1 MSVRNAVRR
10 ALAHTPIR
18 IAAVAIGCPM
28 LLMSSPAA
36 YSQSA
41 SDDPTADLK
50 EVVVVGSRIR
60 RDTFN
65 SPSPIQITT
74 REETTLAGFQ
84 SMTDALQGTAIT
96 TGAAQVN
103 NAFGGFVTNGGPG
116 ANTLSLRNLG
126 EGRTLVLINGRRI
139 APAGTRGA
147 VGSADLNV
155 LPNSI
160 IDRVEVLR
168 DGASSIYGSDAI
180 GGVVNIV
187 TMENVRGLTL
197 EASLNQPT
205 REGARQSR
213 ASAVYGVAG
222 ERWEFAGSMDFY
234 DRDESTLRDRDWTR
248 CNVDGMRDPNTRVS
262 RDYIDPRTGQP
273 KCYPIT
279 GTGSNG
285 VTINTIGTQ
294 EIRSDNFASLGL
306 NGPVVGA
313 AGSAGTAFNR
323 FRPNPAVNRGV
334 LGFEGVGGGT
344 NNLNVRDTFEDRML
358 NRTLISPAR
367 IYTAFGQGTFDLQ
380 AMGEGEI
387 YFELLANRR
396 ESQQTGYRQ
405 LSMDYRQG
413 SPLIPANLAFGVF
426 GPDQGTSGGQNV
438 GVRAFVGFGNDHNEQ
453 TVNFYKPMVG
463 LRGNLSF
470 LSEWKYDAGL
480 SYSKSDAS
488 YSQESFLTDKLTFS
502 SDAVAAPAGTDSS
515 LVRNGLTCRVN
526 LTNPGERCIPFP
538 ALNADTIGGNL
549 PQDFKDYIFR
559 PVEGN
564 TEFEESLVTAYFDG
578 PVFELPAGK
587 IQGVLGFEHRRQ
599 EIDDT
604 PDPNSISGNL
614 YNLTSATPTRG
625 KDHVSEAFTEV
636 DIPIFR
642 EVTGAYRFNLT
653 GSFRY
658 TDYDSYGDDTTY
670 KYGFVYGPT
679 EWFTVRGSRGTSYRA
694 PALYEQFQGPT
705 SGFFSQANDP
715 CNNYGAQGVNPTRA
729 ANCAAELPGR
739 PTFVQTSGIRSL
751 SVGGA
756 ENGLFAETSD
766 NRTIGFVFQPP
777 VEGLGLQF
785 AMDYFHIQIDNGVD
799 QPGTLNILP
808 LCYDDPD
815 FRTGGGFCRLV
826 ARDATTNTLT
836 VSNAYTNI
844 ATQIATGFDYTLRW
858 EKQAGPGR
866 VRFNTALTRY
876 TSQANKLFEEDELD
890 ELNGTIGVPKWS
902 GTADIS
908 YRLREWQV
916 QWGVDWLGSMNSYA
930 YRGQNQATSNF
941 DYDVPDY
948 LEHRVAVRYVK
959 GPLEVTGGV
968 RNVFDAEPEQI
979 SQGFY
984 NRVGNGPLYSGYDYI
999 GRRAFLSAAWQF

>member
-1 MSVRNAVRR
+1 MSIRNAVRR
-10 ALAHTPIR
+10 ALARTPIT
-18 IAAVAIGCPM
+18 IAVAAIGCPM
-28 LLMSSPAA
+28 LLVSPTAFA
-36 YSQSA
+36 QSTEA
-41 SDDPTADLK
+41 DPTADLK

-126 EGRTLVLINGRRI
+126 EGRTLILINGRRI

-155 LPNSI
+155 LPNAI

-187 TMENVRGLTL
+187 TMENVKGLTI

-213 ASAVYGVAG
+213 ASAIYGLAG
-222 ERWEFAGSMDFY
+222 ERWEFAGSLDFY

-248 CNVDGMRDPNTRVS
+248 CNVDGMTNPVTGASSDF
-262 RDYIDPRTGQP
+262 IDPRTGEP

-294 EIRSDNFASLGL
+294 NISAANAAALGL
-306 NGPVVGA
+306 SGPLVGA
-313 AGSAGTAFNR
+313 AGSAGTTYNR
-323 FRPNPAVNRGV
+323 FRPNASVSTGV
-334 LGFEGVGGGT
+334 RGFEGVGGGT

-358 NRTLISPAR
+358 NKTLISPAR
-367 IYTAFGQGTFDLQ
+367 VYTAFGQGTFDLQ
-380 AMGEGEI
+380 GMGDSQI

-413 SPLIPANLAFGVF
+413 SPLIPADLAFSVF
-426 GPDQGTSGGQNV
+426 APDQGTSGGQNV
-438 GVRAFVGFGNDHNEQ
+438 GVRAFVGFGNDANEQ

-470 LSEWKYDAGL
+470 LSDWKYDAGI
-480 SYSKSDAS
+480 SYSMSDAS
-488 YSQESFLTDKLTFS
+488 YRQQSFLTDKLTFA

-538 ALNADTIGGNL
+538 PLNTDTIAGNL

-559 PVEGN
+559 GVEGD
-564 TEFEESLVTAYFDG
+564 TEFEEALVTAYFDG
-578 PVFELPAGK
+578 PLFELPAGK

-604 PDPNSISGNL
+604 PDANSINGNL

-625 KDHVSEAFTEV
+625 KDHVNEAFTEV

-642 EVTGAYRFNLT
+642 EVTGAYRFSVN
-653 GSFRY
+653 GSYRY

-679 EWFTVRGSRGTSYRA
+679 EWFTIRGSRGTSYRA

-705 SGFFSQANDP
+705 SGFLSQTFDP
-715 CNNYGAQGVNPTRA
+715 CNNYGVANPTRR
-729 ANCAAELPGR
+729 ANCAAELPGQ
-739 PTFVQTSGIRSL
+739 PNFTQTSSIRSL
-751 SVGGA
+751 SEGGA
-756 ENGLFAETSD
+756 ANGLFAETSD

-777 VEGLGLQF
+777 VEGLGLQI
-785 AMDYFHIQIDNGVD
+785 ALDYFHIQIDNGVD
-799 QPGTLNILP
+799 QPGSTNILG

-815 FRTGGGFCRLV
+815 FRSGGGFCRLTS
-826 ARDATTNTLT
+826 RNPTTNAIT

-844 ATQIATGFDYTLRW
+844 ATQIAKGFDYTLRW

-866 VRFNTALTRY
+866 VRLNTALTRY
-876 TSQANKLFEEDELD
+876 TSQASKLFAEDELD

-916 QWGVDWLGSMNSYA
+916 QWGVDWLGSMNSYGI
-930 YRGQNQATSNF
+930 RGQNQETTQF

-948 LEHRVAVRYVK
+948 LEHRVAVRYIK
-959 GPLEVTGGV
+959 GPLEITGGV

>member
-10 ALAHTPIR
+10 ALACTPIR

-28 LLMSSPAA
+28 LLVSPTA

-41 SDDPTADLK
+41 EDPTADLK

-84 SMTDALQGTAIT
+84 SMTDALQGTGIT
-96 TGAAQVN
+96 TGAGQIN
-103 NAFGGFVTNGGPG
+103 NAFGGFVTDGGPG

-126 EGRTLVLINGRRI
+126 AGRTLVLINGRRI

-155 LPNSI
+155 LPNAI

-180 GGVVNIV
+180 GGVVNVV
-187 TMENVRGLTL
+187 TMENIKGLTL

-213 ASAVYGVAG
+213 ASAVYGMAG
-222 ERWEFAGSMDFY
+222 ERWEFAGSVDFY
-234 DRDESTLRDRDWTR
+234 DRDESTLRDREWTR
-248 CNVDGMRDPNTRVS
+248 CNVDGLVDPVTGAS
-262 RDYIDPRTGQP
+262 RDFIDPATSAP

-294 EIRSDNFASLGL
+294 NLNATTPGNGLTGSLARA
-306 NGPVVGA
+306 P
-313 AGSAGTAFNR
+313 GSAGTTFNR
-323 FRPNPAVNRGV
+323 FRPNPSVTTGV
-334 LGFEGVGGGT
+334 LGYEGVGGGT
-344 NNLNVRDTFEDRML
+344 NNLNVRNTFEERML
-358 NRTLISPAR
+358 DKTLIAPAR

-380 AMGEGEI
+380 AMGDGQV

-413 SPLIPANLAFGVF
+413 SPLIPANLAFSVF

-438 GVRAFVGFGNDHNEQ
+438 GVRAFIGFGNDHNEQ

-463 LRGNLSF
+463 VRGNLSF
-470 LSEWKYDAGL
+470 LSDWKYDAGL
-480 SYSKSDAS
+480 SYSKSDAT
-488 YSQESFLTDKLTFS
+488 YRQESFLTDKLTYA
-502 SDAVAAPAGTDSS
+502 SDVIAAPAGTDSS

-526 LTNPGERCIPFP
+526 TTSPGERCIPFP
-538 ALNADTIGGNL
+538 ALDAAVVGGNL

-559 PVEGN
+559 GVEGN
-564 TEFEESLVTAYFDG
+564 TDFEESLVTAYFDG
-578 PVFELPAGK
+578 PIFELPAGK
-587 IQGVLGFEHRRQ
+587 VSAVLGLEHRRQ

-604 PDPNSISGNL
+604 PDLNSINGNL

-625 KDHVSEAFTEV
+625 KDHVNEAFTEI
-636 DIPIFR
+636 DIPLLR
-642 EVTGAYRFNLT
+642 DKAAAYRFSLT
-653 GSFRY
+653 GSYRY

-679 EWFTVRGSRGTSYRA
+679 DWFTIRGSRGTSYRA
-694 PALYEQFQGPT
+694 PALFEQYQGPT
-705 SGFFSQANDP
+705 SGFLSQANDP
-715 CNNYGAQGVNPTRA
+715 CNNYGAANVNPTRK
-729 ANCAAELPGR
+729 ANCAAELPGN
-739 PTFVQTSGIRSL
+739 PTFMQTGSIRSL
-751 SVGGA
+751 SEGGA
-756 ENGLFAETSD
+756 AAGLFAETSA
-766 NRTIGFVFQPP
+766 NETIGFVFAPP

-785 AMDYFHIQIDNGVD
+785 AMDYFSIQIDNGVD
-799 QPGTLNILP
+799 QPGSLNILGR
-808 LCYDDPD
+808 CYDDPD
-815 FRTGGGFCRLV
+815 FRGGGGFCRLTS
-826 ARDATTNTLT
+826 RNPTTNGIT

-844 ATQIATGFDYTLRW
+844 ATQIAKGFDYTLRW
-858 EKQAGPGR
+858 EKQMGPGR
-866 VRFNTALTRY
+866 IRLNTAITRY
-876 TSQANKLFEEDELD
+876 TSQANKLFSDDPLD
-890 ELNGTIGVPKWS
+890 ELNGTIGVPKWA
-902 GTADIS
+902 GTGDIS

-916 QWGVDWLGSMNSYA
+916 QWGVDWLGSMDSYG
-930 YRGQNQATSNF
+930 YLEVNHDTSTF
-941 DYDVPDY
+941 DFDVPDY
-948 LEHRVAVRYVK
+948 LEHRMAVRYIK
-959 GPLEVTGGV
+959 GPLEITGGI
-968 RNVFDAEPEQI
+968 RNIFDAEPETI